1 MPRQRRDRIMKYEL
15 GIMDSKQNYAFIDSQ
30 NLNLA
35 IQDQGWKLDFARF
48 RIYLKEKY
56 AVATA
61 YIFIGFVEGNQPLYK
76 SLQQMG
82 YVLIFKPT
90 LKTKDGKVKG
100 NCDAELVLHTM
111 IEYEHYHK
119 AIIVTGDGD
128 LACLVQYLLQ
138 KEKLETLL
146 IPNMHKYSAL
156 LKKAARKNIA
166 FMNELQGKLEYKK
179 KRTP

>member
-1 MPRQRRDRIMKYEL
+1 
-15 GIMDSKQNYAFIDSQ
+15 
-30 NLNLA
+30 
-35 IQDQGWKLDFARF
+35 
-48 RIYLKEKY
+48 
-56 AVATA
+56 
-61 YIFIGFVEGNQPLYK
+61 
-76 SLQQMG
+76 MG
-82 YVLIFKPT
+82 YILIFKPT
-90 LKTKDGKVKG
+90 LKTKEGKVKG
-100 NCDAELVLHTM
+100 NCDAELVLHAM

-146 IPNMHKYSAL
+146 VPNAYKYSAL

-166 FMNELQGKLEYKK
+166 FMNELKSKLEYKK